1 MFFNAKQLSLHEIT
15 HPHMENLFEKVPE
28 SIKLK
33 NNRSKNYRQ
42 RTRHVLEIINQEAI
56 YEMPQ

>member
-1 MFFNAKQLSLHEIT
+1 
-15 HPHMENLFEKVPE
+15 MENLFEKVLE

-33 NNRSKNYRQ
+33 NNGIILYYRQ